1 MINSDNLERFVL
13 ISTDSP
19 SAVCWRRRRPCGQF
33 VEHQRSGNILPTFPV
48 SQWQWTIDAEA
59 FRPSSDFAFVFF
71 SAAWDLDQLDLASFL
86 NTFHKLSTIFISQ
99 SSNFQNIQNLPALP
113 SLTRLAIT
121 TSAGADCR
129 FLPSWA
135 QSAETSLTK
144 WQPSWAIKS
153 LSAASALEMLW
164 LTTNQ
169 LRQTPIPRLV
179 HFLS

>member
-1 MINSDNLERFVL
+1 LFSFQLTVPPQSAGDVVALAANLL
-13 ISTDSP
+13 SIK
-19 SAVCWRRRRPCGQF
+19 
-33 VEHQRSGNILPTFPV
+33 
-48 SQWQWTIDAEA
+48 
-59 FRPSSDFAFVFF
+59 DFAFVFF

-135 QSAETSLTK
+135 QSAETSLTE
-144 WQPSWAIKS
+144 WQPSWVTKS
-153 LSAASALEMLW
+153 LSAASALEMLC

-169 LRQTPIPRLV
+169 LRQIPIPRLV